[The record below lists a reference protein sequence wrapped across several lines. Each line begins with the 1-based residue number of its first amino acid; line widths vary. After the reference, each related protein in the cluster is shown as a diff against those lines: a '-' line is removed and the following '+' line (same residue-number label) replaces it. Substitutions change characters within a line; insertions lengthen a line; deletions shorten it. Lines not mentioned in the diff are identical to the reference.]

1 MPKLLVFCIDA
12 LCAHDIEYMRTLPNF
27 GQILQQ
33 GALVEKV
40 EPVFPALTYSCHT
53 SILTGT
59 YVGRHGIVHNEMLD
73 RGGKSGAPWYSLKH
87 QINGKTL
94 LDEARERGLTTCSLA
109 WPVSGAADYDFN
121 MPMIVPYDYQG
132 YEPEKWLRRTATP
145 NLLNRYFYK
154 HGRYLKGPDRSLDLF
169 TMALALDILEDYE
182 QPDVMLVK
190 MCDLDGVRHMH
201 GVYHEKTLQQ
211 LRKHDEELGA
221 IMEGLRRKGTFED
234 TNIVVLGD
242 HGQTDIHDVLF
253 MNLLLK
259 ENGFLQTDGAGNLV
273 SFDAFCHSARLTAFI
288 ELRDPEDLEL
298 VKRTR
303 EFLESLRNDPK
314 IQLDLVLDAKEAE
327 QEYGLAGPF
336 DFVIESGLPISFD
349 ERTWGDSIWGSL
361 TPGYKMVAATH
372 GGSPRRQELTTF
384 FACGPS
390 IKQTVVQDHRS
401 LVDLAP
407 TMANMLGFSMT
418 NIDGVAIKEILR

>member
-12 LCAHDIEYMRTLPNF
+12 LCASDIEFMRTLPNF
-27 GQILQQ
+27 GQILRH

-40 EPVFPALTYSCHT
+40 EPVFPALTYCCHT

-59 YVGRHGIVHNEMLD
+59 YVGRHGIVHNEMLT
-73 RGGKSGAPWYSLKH
+73 RGGKRGAPWYSLKQ
-87 QINGKTL
+87 QISGKTL
-94 LDEARERGLTTCSLA
+94 LDEAREQGLTTCSLA

-121 MPMIVPYDYQG
+121 MPMIVPYSYQG
-132 YEPEKWLRRTATP
+132 YEPEKWLVGTATA
-145 NLLNRYFYK
+145 NLMERYFYK
-154 HGRYLKGPDRSLDLF
+154 HGRYLKGPTRSLDLF

-201 GVYHEKTLQQ
+201 GVYHDKTRQQ
-211 LRKHDEELGA
+211 LRTHDEELGA
-221 IMEGLRRKGTFED
+221 ILESLRRQGTLDD
-234 TNIVVLGD
+234 TNLVVLGD
-242 HGQTDIHDVLF
+242 HGQTDINDVLF

-259 ENGFLQTDGAGNLV
+259 EHGFLQTDEAGNLV

-288 ELRDPEDLEL
+288 ELRDPEDPEL
-298 VKRTR
+298 VQRTR
-303 EFLESLRNDPK
+303 EFLESLRTDPE

-327 QEYGLAGPF
+327 REYGLVGPF
-336 DFVIESGLPISFD
+336 DFVIESRLPISFD
-349 ERTWGDSIWGSL
+349 ERTRGDSIWGSL
-361 TPGYKMVAATH
+361 TPDYHMVAATH

-390 IKQTVVQDHRS
+390 IQPTVVEDPRS
-401 LVDLAP
+401 MVDLAP

-418 NIDGVAIKEILR
+418 NIDGVPIKEILR

>member
-1 MPKLLVFCIDA
+1 MPKLMVFCIDA
-12 LCAHDIEYMRTLPNF
+12 LCAHDIEFMRTLPNF
-27 GQILQQ
+27 GHILKQ
-33 GALVEKV
+33 GALVEQV
-40 EPVFPALTYSCHT
+40 EPVFPALTYCCHT
-53 SILTGT
+53 SMLTGT
-59 YVGRHGIVHNEMLD
+59 YVGRHGVVHNEMLT
-73 RGGKSGAPWYSLKH
+73 RGGKRGAPWYSFKH
-87 QINGKTL
+87 QIRGKTL
-94 LDEARERGLTTCSLA
+94 LDEAREQGLTTCSLA

-121 MPMIVPYDYQG
+121 MPMIVPYSYQG
-132 YEPEKWLRRTATP
+132 YEPEKWLTGTATA
-145 NLLNRYFYK
+145 NLMDRYFYK

-190 MCDLDGVRHMH
+190 MCDLDGIRHMY
-201 GVYHEKTLQQ
+201 GVYHEKTRDQ

-234 TNIVVLGD
+234 TNLVVMGD

-259 ENGFLQTDGAGNLV
+259 ENGFLQTDAAGNLV

-288 ELRDPEDLEL
+288 ELRDPEDPAL
-298 VKRTR
+298 VTRTR
-303 EFLESLRNDPK
+303 DFLERLRSDTH
-314 IQLDLVLDAKEAE
+314 IQLDLVLDAEEAAKD
-327 QEYGLAGPF
+327 YGLAGPF
-336 DFVIESGLPISFD
+336 DFVIESKLPIAFAED
-349 ERTWGDSIWGSL
+349 IGGESIWGSL
-361 TPGYKMVAATH
+361 TPGYEMVAATH

-390 IKQTVVQDHRS
+390 VKPTVVKDQRS

-407 TMANMLGFSMT
+407 TMAKMLGFSMT
-418 NIDGVAIKEILR
+418 DIDGVAIKEILR